1 MINIIL
7 PMPPRLFFTSAH
19 RGANFAH
26 SSGMEE
32 FAGTNMAY
40 NMISMQHEI
49 KTQTNEI
56 EFVKDLAPNTCIVTE
71 KPTLLH

>member
-1 MINIIL
+1 
-7 PMPPRLFFTSAH
+7 MPPRLFFTFAH
-19 RGANFAH
+19 TGANFAH

-32 FAGTNMAY
+32 SIGSNLAY

-56 EFVKDLAPNTCIVTE
+56 EFVKVMTPKTCIVTG
-71 KPTLLH
+71 KPAHLH